1 MQVGGDEDDKYL
13 IATSEQP
20 ISAMHADER
29 MEPKSLPIK
38 YAGYSTCFR
47 KEAGAHGK
55 DTWGIFRIHQFEKV
69 EQVRFSREREL
80 VVHGTLITGPSSSSA
95 LPNPKSLPRCSTRC
109 SPTVKPFTSR
119 SNCRTVSS
127 TLSRAR

>member
-1 MQVGGDEDDKYL
+1 
-13 IATSEQP
+13 
-20 ISAMHADER
+20 MHADER

-69 EQVRFSREREL
+69 EQVRVESVRRICSLKGTPL
-80 VVHGTLITGPSSSSA
+80 VLHH
-95 LPNPKSLPRCSTRC
+95 
-109 SPTVKPFTSR
+109 
-119 SNCRTVSS
+119 
-127 TLSRAR
+127 RARKVARDARPDARQQ